1 MYKFVRILFQMKLQ
15 LSFLFCM
22 YLSLVFS
29 ASSIKNSGHWSVAE
43 FQPTDS
49 LKFTIFPNPL
59 KNKILNIESASQAIK
74 HIEIYNVFGEKKY
87 IMDTYEDRIFLDE
100 LNTGIYIFLLEQE
113 GQKGLKRLV
122 VP

>member
-1 MYKFVRILFQMKLQ
+1 MKLRFS
-15 LSFLFCM
+15 LLFCT
-22 YLSLVFS
+22 SFFLVFS
-29 ASSIKNSGHWSVAE
+29 ISSMRHDKLAPE
-43 FQPTDS
+43 FGLQTSDS

-59 KNKILNIESASQAIK
+59 KNKILNIESSSDALK
-74 HIEIYNVFGEKKY
+74 HIEIYDVLGEKKY
-87 IMDTYEDRIFLDE
+87 INDTYEDRIFLDE

>member
-1 MYKFVRILFQMKLQ
+1 MKLQ
-15 LSFLFCM
+15 FSLLFCM
-22 YLSLVFS
+22 SLFMVFP
-29 ASSIKNSGHWSVAE
+29 ASIIRQTKAWSELKVETA
-43 FQPTDS
+43 DS

-59 KNKILNIESASQAIK
+59 KNKTLNIESSSDALK
-74 HIEIYNVFGEKKY
+74 HIEIYDVLGEKKY
-87 IMDTYEDRIFLDE
+87 INDTYEDRIFLDE

>member
-1 MYKFVRILFQMKLQ
+1 M
-15 LSFLFCM
+15 
-22 YLSLVFS
+22 VFS
-29 ASSIKNSGHWSVAE
+29 ASSIRQTKAWPELKVQTA
-43 FQPTDS
+43 DS

-59 KNKILNIESASQAIK
+59 KNKILNIESSSNAMK
-74 HIEIYNVFGEKKY
+74 HIEIYDVLGEKKY
-87 IMDTYEDRIFLDE
+87 INDTYEDRIFLDE